1 MHILLVDLLHD
12 ETTCILEMKFSNY
25 QFDFRKRVQQRLA
38 LYQGVCPIYME
49 FLDDAEATFSD
60 ALALLQASSS
70 PHGLVFVSRFE
81 SPLHAFASHQLY
93 QILENLSH
101 L

>member
-1 MHILLVDLLHD
+1 MSSKFMLLR
-12 ETTCILEMKFSNY
+12 C
-25 QFDFRKRVQQRLA
+25 RKRVQQRLA

-60 ALALLQASSS
+60 ALALLQVCSGIVDLIS
-70 PHGLVFVSRFE
+70 VSRFRVFCGY
-81 SPLHAFASHQLY
+81 LL
-93 QILENLSH
+93 LSANY